1 MMTQATTSET
11 HVLVLTDS
19 AETAQLLPALLRD
32 AEGLKVGSSAAAGG
46 EAVTAVASTSP
57 DVVVIA
63 DTLEQLA
70 TIVAVLDATS
80 PEVLQVVILPEGDA
94 AGAVA
99 CSLAGARV
107 TLMKPFERQRLV
119 GAIQLVHSREQ
130 RLRLQHHQVVG
141 ETVGTVGV
149 RQQRPRVI
157 AVHGAKGGV
166 GTTTIAC
173 NLASALHG
181 LTGRRVALIDGD
193 FLSGDVG
200 VLCDLAPL
208 RTMSELLPEV
218 QQLDAETVEHTF
230 TQHRS
235 GVHVLLAPE
244 PLELAEAITANEV
257 KRALNALRPYFDY
270 QIVDT
275 PSTLLPVTLAAI
287 EEADLVVLVLTPGLA
302 ALRSA
307 ARFLRLAAQ
316 LSYPKEKILLVANRA
331 DTGRQIDVGVIQEQL
346 HRDVTVA
353 IPFDGKVP
361 VDCMNAGTLIM
372 DAYPRSPVGQKTD
385 SLARAVAEHFGWQ
398 PEPGAKRDPR
408 RQPQAAA
415 TAADP
420 APATAPAAVT
430 AKALSGAPRLDGA
443 RAALFRRLPRWLTPP
458 KSVTV
463 ENG

>member
-1 MMTQATTSET
+1 MMTQATASET

-19 AETAQLLPALLRD
+19 VETAQLLPALLRD
-32 AEGLKVGSSAAAGG
+32 ADGLKVDSSPAAGG
-46 EAVTAVASTSP
+46 EAVTAVARTSP

-130 RLRLQHHQVVG
+130 RLRLHNQPAGG
-141 ETVGTVGV
+141 ETVGAVGV
-149 RQQRPRVI
+149 RQQRPRVV
-157 AVHGAKGGV
+157 AVHGVKGGV

-200 VLCDLAPL
+200 VLCDLAPV

-218 QQLDAETVEHTF
+218 QQLDAETVEHAF

-270 QIVDT
+270 QVVDT
-275 PSTLLPVTLAAI
+275 PASLLPVTLAAI

-316 LSYPKEKILLVANRA
+316 LSYPKEKILLVANAA
-331 DTGRQIDVGVIQEQL
+331 DAGRQITVGVIQEQL
-346 HRDVTVA
+346 HREVTVA
-353 IPFDGKVP
+353 VPFDGKVP

-398 PEPGAKRDPR
+398 AEPGAGRDSRPR
-408 RQPQAAA
+408 AVSTKAAVSA
-415 TAADP
+415 
-420 APATAPAAVT
+420 AAVT
-430 AKALSGAPRLDGA
+430 APAPPGAPRLAGA
-443 RAALFRRLPRWLTPP
+443 SSFRRLTRWLTPQKP
-458 KSVTV
+458 ATPATPATI
-463 ENG
+463 EHA